1 MIIQHNITAMNS
13 HRQLSGNNSM
23 LGKNL
28 EKLSSG
34 FRINRAGD
42 DAAGLSIS
50 EKMRAQIK
58 GLETATKNAKD
69 GISLIQTAEGAL
81 TEVHSMID
89 RMATLATQSANGTY
103 NADQRSY
110 MQDELNK
117 LLEDID
123 RISEGT
129 NFNGT
134 KLLDGTLGGGAGKS
148 GVPQLEAGKTAEGVT
163 STVFTAATF
172 GKSEGTTAV
181 ASQASG
187 TNKLTISYTVED
199 NDGTI
204 TQRKMEVE
212 VSASLD
218 ANGAVAALN
227 QDENF
232 SKLFVADKTADS
244 KIIYRSKEAGK
255 NAAYVT
261 KVDESNTSHNLA
273 TTTGAAGVNAKTEIN
288 GGEMKALGDTITI
301 DGTTYQ
307 MIADGGAADS
317 GNIGVIATKGNT
329 TFDGATAAMNFK
341 ALLKE
346 RGIEFT
352 GADMSNSHK
361 SESYKYAAGKSGSG
375 LSLQVGD
382 TYEDANK
389 IAVNIK
395 SMSAAGLG
403 IKGLDI
409 SSQASAG
416 AAIDKISK
424 AKEGVSAARSAM
436 GALQNRLE
444 HVINNLGVATENM
457 AESESRIR
465 DVDMAH
471 EMMAFTKNNILTQAA
486 QSMLAQANQLPQ
498 GVLQLLR

>member
-103 NADQRSY
+103 NSDQRSY

-134 KLLDGTLGGGAGKS
+134 KLLDGTLGGGAGRS
-148 GVPQLEAGKTAEGVT
+148 GIPQLQKSVKAGAEQNIT
-163 STVFTAATF
+163 ITAATKATATMGNGF
-172 GKSEGTTAV
+172 AKNTDNVAKFEVSYTQIAGDGTT
-181 ASQASG
+181 
-187 TNKLTISYTVED
+187 TIKSVKFEFAKNTEKADMAKAIMD
-199 NDGTI
+199 NEELKSLFDMKVDQDKI
-204 TQRKMEVE
+204 T
-212 VSASLD
+212 
-218 ANGAVAALN
+218 
-227 QDENF
+227 F
-232 SKLFVADKTADS
+232 TA
-244 KIIYRSKEAGK
+244 KEAGSK
-255 NAAYVT
+255 TAYVSKMT
-261 KVDESNTSHNLA
+261 STGSNANNNAKIDNGTAGADEKTQF
-273 TTTGAAGVNAKTEIN
+273 GAAIA
-288 GGEMKALGDTITI
+288 ALGDTITI
-301 DGTTYQ
+301 DGTTYELV
-307 MIADGGAADS
+307 ADGQDAKE
-317 GNIGVIATKGNT
+317 GNVAVIATK
-329 TFDGATAAMNFK
+329 DGGAYDADN
-341 ALLKE
+341 ALLNLKNALSD
-346 RGIEFT
+346 RGIEYVGT
-352 GADMSNSHK
+352 DITHSHK

-382 TYEDANK
+382 TYEAANK

-498 GVLQLLR
+498 GTLQLLR

>member
-1 MIIQHNITAMNS
+1 MNS
-13 HRQLSGNNSM
+13 HRQLSGNNST

-69 GISLIQTAEGAL
+69 GISLVQTAEGAL

-148 GVPQLEAGKTAEGVT
+148 GIPQIQKAVKADGTEQNLTI
-163 STVFTAATF
+163 TAATKASKEMGTAF
-172 GKSEGTTAV
+172 GNATGAGEVTVTYQTKNGNETVTKEVKV
-181 ASQASG
+181 AF
-187 TNKLTISYTVED
+187 D
-199 NDGTI
+199 
-204 TQRKMEVE
+204 
-212 VSASLD
+212 
-218 ANGAVAALN
+218 NGATKADIAAKVMDNEELK
-227 QDENF
+227 
-232 SKLFVADKTADS
+232 SLFDMKVTGDKIKFTA
-244 KIIYRSKEAGK
+244 KEAGSK
-255 NAAYVT
+255 AAYVT
-261 KVDESNTSHNLA
+261 TVASTGGALGALAGGTAGTDAKVSFADAL
-273 TTTGAAGVNAKTEIN
+273 GAV
-288 GGEMKALGDTITI
+288 GDTITI
-301 DGTTYQ
+301 DGTTYELVK
-307 MIADGGAADS
+307 DGQDAKE
-317 GNIGVIATKGNT
+317 GNVAVIATK
-329 TFDGATAAMNFK
+329 DGGAYDATN
-341 ALLKE
+341 ALLNLKNALSD
-346 RGIEFT
+346 RGIEFVGT
-352 GADMSNSHK
+352 NIGGTNS
-361 SESYKYAAGKSGSG
+361 SENFKYAAGKAGSG

-382 TYEDANK
+382 TYDSANK

-403 IKGLDI
+403 IKSLDI
-409 SSQASAG
+409 SNQKSAG
-416 AAIDKISK
+416 EAIAKISK

>member
-13 HRQLSGNNSM
+13 HRQLSGNNST

-103 NADQRSY
+103 NSDQRSY

-148 GVPQLEAGKTAEGVT
+148 GIPRIEKAVKADGTEQNLTI
-163 STVFTAATF
+163 TAAT
-172 GKSEGTTAV
+172 KASKEMGTAFVNATGAGEVTVTYQTKNGNETVSKDVKISFDASTTKEDIAKKVMDNEELKDHFDMKVNGDKITFTA
-181 ASQASG
+181 
-187 TNKLTISYTVED
+187 
-199 NDGTI
+199 
-204 TQRKMEVE
+204 
-212 VSASLD
+212 
-218 ANGAVAALN
+218 
-227 QDENF
+227 
-232 SKLFVADKTADS
+232 
-244 KIIYRSKEAGK
+244 KEAGSK
-255 NAAYVT
+255 ATYVT
-261 KVDESNTSHNLA
+261 TVASTG
-273 TTTGAAGVNAKTEIN
+273 GAAGALT
-288 GGEMKALGDTITI
+288 GGTAGTDEKVSFADALGAVGDSITI
-301 DGTTYQ
+301 DGTTYELVK
-307 MIADGGAADS
+307 DGQDAKE
-317 GNIGVIATKGNT
+317 GNVAVIATK
-329 TFDGATAAMNFK
+329 DGGAYDANN
-341 ALLKE
+341 ALLNLKNALSD
-346 RGIEFT
+346 RGIEFVGT
-352 GADMSNSHK
+352 DITASNT
-361 SESYKYAAGKSGSG
+361 SESFKYAAGKAGSG

-382 TYEDANK
+382 KYDDANK

-395 SMSAAGLG
+395 SMSSAGLG

-409 SSQASAG
+409 TNQKSAG
-416 AAIDKISK
+416 EAIDKISK

>member
-13 HRQLSGNNSM
+13 HRQLSGNNST

-69 GISLIQTAEGAL
+69 GISLVQTAEGAL

-148 GVPQLEAGKTAEGVT
+148 GIPQIQKAVKADGTEQNLTL
-163 STVFTAATF
+163 TAATKASKQMTGDF
-172 GKSEGTTAV
+172 AKNTNGASTTTVSYTQVAADGTTTIKNVKFEFAQNTEKADMAKAV
-181 ASQASG
+181 MDNEELKSLFDM
-187 TNKLTISYTVED
+187 KLTGD
-199 NDGTI
+199 KI
-204 TQRKMEVE
+204 T
-212 VSASLD
+212 
-218 ANGAVAALN
+218 
-227 QDENF
+227 F
-232 SKLFVADKTADS
+232 TA
-244 KIIYRSKEAGK
+244 KEAGSK
-255 NAAYVT
+255 AAYVSEI
-261 KVDESNTSHNLA
+261 K
-273 TTTGAAGVNAKTEIN
+273 TTGDGTNTAALAGGTAGTDAKVSF
-288 GGEMKALGDTITI
+288 GAALGAVGDTITI
-301 DGTTYQ
+301 DGTTYELVK
-307 MIADGGAADS
+307 DGQDAKE
-317 GNIGVIATKGNT
+317 GNVAVIATK
-329 TFDGATAAMNFK
+329 DGGAYDADN
-341 ALLKE
+341 ALLNLKNALSD
-346 RGIEFT
+346 RGIEFVGASIT
-352 GADMSNSHK
+352 GTNS
-361 SESYKYAAGKSGSG
+361 SENFKYAAGKAGSG

-382 TYEDANK
+382 TYEAANK